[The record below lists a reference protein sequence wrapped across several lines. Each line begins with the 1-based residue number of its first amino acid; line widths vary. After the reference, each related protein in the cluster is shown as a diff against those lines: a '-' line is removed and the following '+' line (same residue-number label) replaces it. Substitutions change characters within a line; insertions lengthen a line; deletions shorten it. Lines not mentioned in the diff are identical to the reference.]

1 MFWTKRVVIGDGERG
16 LVYRNR
22 RFERVLDAG
31 VVRMFDPLNRIDVRS
46 FNIAAPEYAGHDVDA
61 LIARLGER
69 LGETFVFADIGAD
82 EVGLVSKNGKLEDVL
97 APGSRR
103 LYWRGLVKVEVER
116 VSLADG
122 LAVRLAENRESDVL
136 SECVHSIPRLS
147 KISRGGRRK

>member
-1 MFWTKRVVIGDGERG
+1 MIGDGERAV
-16 LVYRNR
+16 LYRDR
-22 RFERVLDAG
+22 QFERVLAPG
-31 VVRMFDPLNRIDVRS
+31 VHRISDPLKRGEVRTY
-46 FNIAAPEYAGHDVDA
+46 NIAAPEYAGHDVDA

-103 LYWRGLVKVEVER
+103 LYWRGLVNVEIER

-122 LAVRLAENRESDVL
+122 LAVRGDVVGRLRQLGFRLLAY
-136 SECVHSIPRLS
+136 PA
-147 KISRGGRRK
+147 